1 MPIAKVT
8 KNTRVIRKA
17 VSCFKTQLQLAEGL
31 GIHQSCVSQWV
42 QGYKHVPAHYCWKI
56 EMLTDGVVRCEELRP
71 DVFALPRHVFVPDKE
86 GATQ

>member
-17 VSCFKTQLQLAEGL
+17 VACFKTQLQLAEGL

-42 QGYKHVPAHYCWKI
+42 QGYKFVPAHYCWKI

-71 DVFALPRHVFVPDKE
+71 DVFALPRHVFVPDE
-86 GATQ
+86 QGTAQ